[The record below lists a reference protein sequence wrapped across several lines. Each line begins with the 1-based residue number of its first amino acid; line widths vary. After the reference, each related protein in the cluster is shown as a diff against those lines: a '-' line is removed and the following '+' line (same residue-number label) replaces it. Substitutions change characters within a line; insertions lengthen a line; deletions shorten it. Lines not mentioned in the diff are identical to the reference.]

1 MKGKDVML
9 KVVLVADLA
18 PLGKRNMAQEAADAG
33 IVLSRHLEYSNLI
46 ESFRAETPGF
56 SHGDEPGVIFV

>member
-1 MKGKDVML
+1 MAELYYEFKNEGKTYR
-9 KVVLVADLA
+9 VVF
-18 PLGKRNMAQEAADAG
+18 QE
-33 IVLSRHLEYSNLI
+33 SNFI